1 VSVSSELLS
10 AGIPEE
16 TTPSPLA
23 SRLQRAAAL
32 FDERRLPEAESELQE
47 ALRLAPDDLRAWRL
61 LARVRLRLGRLA
73 DARVAFAAIAA
84 RTPDDGEA
92 RLQLG
97 IVALKAEDFAAAAV
111 ELEAAVRLR
120 PADARAQQC
129 LAYAWTRQGR
139 VGQAAAAFDRA
150 GAPELGQVVRGGAAD
165 ATGDGVIEEMAVAS
179 LAADHLLPRDTG
191 VPQGSR
197 LDHGVHRLLVE
208 ATSET
213 HVVPAALLT
222 MLGDVTLEP
231 AVRRRPGRLAE
242 VAAAAGPMPRY
253 VRCRGQGEIWVGQQR
268 AGGSLLSLRLE
279 DDSVFLRESRV
290 LGWQGALAWGAGEI
304 PRDSTPL
311 LQFNGRG
318 VVVVDFAAADV
329 VAVHVSLAH
338 RPKVRAGRLLG
349 WMGPIVLQP
358 DDRVE
363 LQAEMRVFTC
373 EGEGVLLIARH
384 GQAEQPVHERA
395 EPGDHGSGRPDTGDP
410 DLHR

>member
-32 FDERRLPEAESELQE
+32 FDDRRLPEAESELQE

-61 LARVRLRLGRLA
+61 LARVRLRLGRLD
-73 DARVAFAAIAA
+73 DARAAFTAIAS

-97 IVALKAEDFAAAAV
+97 IVAIKSGDFAAAAV

-129 LAYAWTRQGR
+129 LAYAWARLGR
-139 VGQAAAAFDRA
+139 VTAAAAAFDRA
-150 GAPELGQVVRGGAAD
+150 GAPELADVVRGSAAD
-165 ATGDGVIEEMAVAS
+165 LGTGGTIDEMAVAS
-179 LAADHLLPRDTG
+179 LAADNLLPREAG
-191 VPQGSR
+191 VPPGSR
-197 LDHGVHRLLVE
+197 LDHGVHRLTVE

-222 MLGDVTLEP
+222 LLGDISLKP
-231 AVRRRPGRLAE
+231 AVRRRPGRLAD
-242 VAAAAGPMPRY
+242 VAAPAEPMPRY
-253 VRCRGQGEIWVGQQR
+253 VHCRGQGEIWIGQQR
-268 AGGSLLSLRLE
+268 PGGSLLSLRLE
-279 DDSVFLRESRV
+279 DDSVFLREARV
-290 LGWQGALAWGAGEI
+290 LGFAGALAWGVGEI
-304 PRDSTPL
+304 PRDGTPL

-338 RPKVRAGRLLG
+338 RPKVPAGRLLG
-349 WMGPIVLQP
+349 WMGPIVLQV
-358 DDRVE
+358 DD
-363 LQAEMRVFTC
+363 QAEMRVLTC

-395 EPGDHGSGRPDTGDP
+395 EPGDHGSGRPDSGDP